1 MAIKKSDIAD
11 RINILKNWQKDN
23 LEKMDSNSFIEGYN
37 SAVNSEI
44 LFLEELLTENSVAA
58 VSNTAKKPSK

>member
-1 MAIKKSDIAD
+1 MAIKKSDITD

>member
-37 SAVNSEI
+37 SSVNSEI

-58 VSNTAKKPSK
+58 VSNIAKKPSK